1 MRRRAMDRPSPTPF
15 LLARKAS
22 SVRKKGV
29 KMRDEILLA
38 VGSQVRLYEN
48 VVTAGVLL
56 LREAADALPAIH

>member
-1 MRRRAMDRPSPTPF
+1 MDRPSPTPS

-22 SVRKKGV
+22 AVRKKGV

-38 VGSQVRLYEN
+38 VGSQVRLHES